1 LNFPRLNYAFRRSL
15 RGMRQSP
22 VGAVVAAATVA
33 LSLFAAGG
41 LSSAGWIAEQALG
54 RWAQALKLTVYLD
67 DSATPPQREAVRSL
81 LAERMGRDPT
91 FVDKAAG
98 LHALRQSLGDLGPV
112 LDDLPENPLRD
123 ALEIPITAFPPSG
136 LAGLSSEL
144 ARLPGVVDVDSGARW
159 VEPVQ
164 RLLKALRTLGLTVF
178 GLMGAASLVLVS
190 NTFRLA
196 VYARRDEVE
205 IMKLVGATDN
215 FVRNPFLLEGLI
227 LGTVGGCGAAAALL
241 ATWHWLWPRAV
252 AVLTP
257 LTALGSAPIPFTRA
271 LLGLVLAGAVMGLCA
286 SGLAVGRF
294 LRV

>member
-1 LNFPRLNYAFRRSL
+1 LNFPRLSYALRRSL

-22 VGAVVAAATVA
+22 VGALVATATVA

-41 LSSAGWIAEQALG
+41 LSSVGWITEQALAH
-54 RWAQALKLTVYLD
+54 WAQALKLTVYLD
-67 DSATPPQREAVRSL
+67 DAATPAQREALRSL
-81 LAERMGRDPT
+81 LAGRTGHDAN
-91 FVDKAAG
+91 FVSKAEG
-98 LHALRQSLGDLGPV
+98 LHQLRQSLGDLGPV

-123 ALEIPITAFPPSG
+123 ALECPLASVSPEG
-136 LAGLSSEL
+136 LGPLAADL

-159 VEPVQ
+159 VAPVQ
-164 RLLKALRTLGLTVF
+164 RLLHTLRTLGLTIF
-178 GLMGAASLVLVS
+178 ALMGIASLVLVS

-215 FVRNPFLLEGLI
+215 FVRTPFLLEGI
-227 LGTVGGCGAAAALL
+227 LLGAIGGVGAAFGLL

-257 LTALGSAPIPFTRA
+257 LTVLGPEPIPLTRA
-271 LLGLVLAGAVMGLCA
+271 LLGLVVAGAVMGLCA

>member
-1 LNFPRLNYAFRRSL
+1 
-15 RGMRQSP
+15 MRQSP
-22 VGAVVAAATVA
+22 VGALVATATVA

-41 LSSAGWIAEQALG
+41 LSSVGWITEQGLA
-54 RWAQALKLTVYLD
+54 RWAQALKLTVYLE
-67 DSATPPQREAVRSL
+67 DSATPTQREAVRSL
-81 LAERMGRDPT
+81 LGERIGRDPK
-91 FVDKAAG
+91 FVGKAEG
-98 LHALRQSLGDLGPV
+98 LHQLRQSLGDLGPV

-123 ALEIPITAFPPSG
+123 AFECPIAS
-136 LAGLSSEL
+136 LAPGSLGGVAADA

-164 RLLKALRTLGLTVF
+164 HLLHTLRTLGLTIF
-178 GLMGAASLVLVS
+178 ALMGVASLVLVS

-215 FVRNPFLLEGLI
+215 FVRTPFLLEGVL
-227 LGTVGGCGAAAALL
+227 LGTIGGLGAALGLL

-257 LTALGSAPIPFTRA
+257 LSALGPEPIPLTRA
-271 LLGLVLAGAVMGLCA
+271 LLGLIAAGALMGLCA

-294 LRV
+294 LRI

>member
-1 LNFPRLNYAFRRSL
+1 MNFARLNYALRRSL
-15 RGMRQSP
+15 RGMQQSP
-22 VGAVVAAATVA
+22 LGALVATATVA

-41 LSSAGWIAEQALG
+41 LSSAGWITEQALAH
-54 RWAQALKLTVYLD
+54 WAQALKLTVYLD
-67 DSATPPQREAVRSL
+67 DAATTPQREEVRSFL
-81 LAERMGRDPT
+81 TARIGRDPT
-91 FVDKAAG
+91 FVGKAEG
-98 LHALRQSLGDLGPV
+98 LHQLRQSLGDLGPV

-123 ALEIPITAFPPSG
+123 ALECPIAA
-136 LAGLSSEL
+136 LAPGTLSRLAEDV

-164 RLLKALRTLGLTVF
+164 RLLRTLRTLGLTVF
-178 GLMGAASLVLVS
+178 GLMGVASLVLVS

-215 FVRNPFLLEGLI
+215 FVRTPFLLEGVL
-227 LGTVGGCGAAAALL
+227 LGTVGGLGAALGLL
-241 ATWHWLWPRAV
+241 ATWHWLWPQAV

-257 LTALGSAPIPFTRA
+257 LTVLGPQPIPLTRA
-271 LLGLVLAGAVMGLCA
+271 LLGVVAAGALMGFGA